1 MKRSAFISA
10 FLLSA
15 ASLASAAVGDS
26 VDTSL
31 YVADGVIMSTQVD
44 GSLVVNR
51 ADSTRFYDSTKG
63 NEWVKKTASD
73 SLFCWSHAAS
83 NSIQYWQSYY
93 GVFAKPQSG
102 SYYTDDGSLRYNQAS
117 MPLPY
122 GRIGTEST
130 KTIEADGTY
139 SDTSVQ
145 IPDPNRLDVA
155 RDMYYSITNNLNSGT
170 FKAAAEWFFT
180 SQSDLH
186 SGSDSFYFNSPSGPN
201 GYVNCGG
208 YYKNYFGNP
217 LSEDA
222 YNEENIT
229 KQSLSYTTV
238 YSEFIEGLSDTNNST
253 NGAPFINNDI
263 GAVKDILLAG
273 FGITD
278 GKQTQAGNIPVI
290 GVWNENNSGHF
301 ITCYGFTLDENGN
314 LESIL
319 IADSDDAQG
328 ADAISNINQY
338 YIASTG
344 NAEDGKILLYE
355 DKGLS
360 KRWGTY
366 YIGEVSYINTPE
378 VLKNMLAEYSDTTSE
393 AQVWNGAGSE
403 WGKQTAT
410 TEALPT
416 EATGWDINVN
426 GSNIAAEH
434 QGYYHTYATEG
445 RAVLFD
451 DHAAE
456 GKRTVTICGEV
467 AASLIT
473 VAAEGYVFQKAESGG
488 SIAVGADLAL
498 VNGATLDSR
507 VALNVRDLTLEGNT
521 TIKSGAAIVVTG
533 DFLAALA
540 PQAAT
545 FAAVRSTVTPQAT
558 VNASLDLRQADSV
571 TLETSVNMNG
581 NNLYIA
587 DAFKLV
593 LNMVEDEVIPC
604 FTNIGEL
611 YVGDAQQDSFSRN
624 IQVYLNGAETPT
636 EDYLLVYDSALSTLS
651 LMLSIPEPGTA
662 TLGLLALATMAARRR
677 RS

>member
-1 MKRSAFISA
+1 MKKTLFLTALLGSATA
-10 FLLSA
+10 LH
-15 ASLASAAVGDS
+15 AAVGDT
-26 VDTSL
+26 VNP
-31 YVADGVIMSTQVD
+31 YQGFVADGVN
-44 GSLVVNR
+44 VNMNSGILQEFSDDNIK
-51 ADSTRFYDSTKG
+51 ASTRFYDSTKG
-63 NEWVKKTASD
+63 WVAGIGGDSSMCWAHTAS
-73 SLFCWSHAAS
+73 
-83 NSIQYWQSYY
+83 NMIQYWQSYY
-93 GVFAKPQSG
+93 GVFYKAKEG
-102 SYYTDDGSLRYNQAS
+102 KT
-117 MPLPY
+117 LPY
-122 GRIGTEST
+122 GSDYTR
-130 KTIEADGTY
+130 TIYKSALN
-139 SDTSVQ
+139 SANN
-145 IPDPNRLDVA
+145 I
-155 RDMYYSITNNLNSGT
+155 SITDPMRLNVMKALKDSGFQNGVGEVSSGT
-170 FKAAAEWFFT
+170 NWFFT
-180 SQSDLH
+180 WTDTSAK
-186 SGSDSFYFNSPSGPN
+186 GGFY
-201 GYVNCGG
+201 YE
-208 YYKNYFGNP
+208 YFGSMTSGA
-217 LSEDA
+217 LSQPTTATTTE
-222 YNEENIT
+222 I
-229 KQSLSYTTV
+229 KSLQNLKS
-238 YSEFIEGLSDTNNST
+238 
-253 NGAPFINNDI
+253 A
-263 GAVKDILLAG
+263 LLPAL
-273 FGITD
+273 GIT
-278 GKQTQAGNIPVI
+278 
-290 GVWNENNSGHF
+290 ENNGTYTQTESGLIAHLNAT
-301 ITCYGFTLDENGN
+301 IGDSSHTLTCYGFTTHTDG
-314 LESIL
+314 SIKSVL
-319 IADSDDAQG
+319 IADSDDNQLNNSSQQ
-328 ADAISNINQY
+328 ADRTNAYVGENKSWYPKLTQLFIKVEANGNLALYKDEACETAFITDYSY
-338 YIASTG
+338 YINGVTQ
-344 NAEDGKILLYE
+344 
-355 DKGLS
+355 
-360 KRWGTY
+360 
-366 YIGEVSYINTPE
+366 INTPE
-378 VLKNMLAEYSDTTSE
+378 VLKNMLAEYSDTANE